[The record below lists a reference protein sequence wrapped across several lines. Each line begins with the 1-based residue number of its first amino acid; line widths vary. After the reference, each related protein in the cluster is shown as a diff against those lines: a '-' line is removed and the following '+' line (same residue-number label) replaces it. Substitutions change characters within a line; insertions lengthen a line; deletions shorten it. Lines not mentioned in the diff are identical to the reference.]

1 MKLYMDGITRN
12 TVNPKVIADL
22 KKAGY
27 VEVADPVEEKPA
39 EVEGAEKAGKPAKA
53 GK

>member
-1 MKLYMDGITRN
+1 MKLYKDGITRN
-12 TVNPKVIADL
+12 TESPIIIADL

-27 VEVADPVEEKPA
+27 VEVKEEKQE
-39 EVEGAEKAGKPAKA
+39 EVKDADKTAKA